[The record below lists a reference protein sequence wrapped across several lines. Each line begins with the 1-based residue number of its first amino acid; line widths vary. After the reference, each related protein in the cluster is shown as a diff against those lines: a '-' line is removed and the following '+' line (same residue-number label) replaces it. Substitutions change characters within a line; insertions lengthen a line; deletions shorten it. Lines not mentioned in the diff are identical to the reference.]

1 MRADLERE
9 YVEYARAS
17 LDRLRRM
24 AYVLCGDRHL
34 AADVVQETLVRV
46 YTNWHRVRAVEHVDA
61 YVHRMLLRRFLEERR
76 RPWTRIRLT
85 PTVPEPVPPDP
96 PAAVEDRSAGRVALV
111 AALRQVPPRQRA
123 VLVLRFLY
131 DLPVD
136 EVAALLDTTPGTVK
150 SQTSRGLTTLRRLLD
165 EPVAAGT
172 SRGSDD
178 DGS

>member
-1 MRADLERE
+1 
-9 YVEYARAS
+9 
-17 LDRLRRM
+17 
-24 AYVLCGDRHL
+24 
-34 AADVVQETLVRV
+34 
-46 YTNWHRVRAVEHVDA
+46 
-61 YVHRMLLRRFLEERR
+61 
-76 RPWTRIRLT
+76 
-85 PTVPEPVPPDP
+85 
-96 PAAVEDRSAGRVALV
+96 
-111 AALRQVPPRQRA
+111 VPPRQRA